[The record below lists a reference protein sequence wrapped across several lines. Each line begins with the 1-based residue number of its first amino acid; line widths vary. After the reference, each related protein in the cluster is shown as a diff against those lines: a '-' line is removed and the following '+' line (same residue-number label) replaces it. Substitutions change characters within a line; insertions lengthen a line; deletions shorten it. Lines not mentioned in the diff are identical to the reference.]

1 MAEQRNQNS
10 LDPCWHFWAVRQL
23 SIRQTSYWD
32 NSVSLWF
39 KPLSIWVS
47 RYMYPIWHKGQR
59 QIGTGCR
66 IKVTWKSH
74 EWDQMRSRDRPV
86 KDPEGSR
93 RQSSVVSPGQGMISQ
108 HFLGYL
114 PYQQMPEPAAP
125 TALILFQMSLTSD
138 YPTLAQKEPLP
149 FTATELKESGV
160 LTYCN
165 LGQRREANVPGN
177 DISFS
182 FSPILKKWLESLQL

>member
-1 MAEQRNQNS
+1 
-10 LDPCWHFWAVRQL
+10 
-23 SIRQTSYWD
+23 
-32 NSVSLWF
+32 
-39 KPLSIWVS
+39 
-47 RYMYPIWHKGQR
+47 
-59 QIGTGCR
+59 
-66 IKVTWKSH
+66 
-74 EWDQMRSRDRPV
+74 MRSRDRPV

-160 LTYCN
+160 RYFCN
-165 LGQRREANVPGN
+165 SNEANKLE
-177 DISFS
+177 
-182 FSPILKKWLESLQL
+182 ILKEINF